1 MAKLRHIALSV
12 SDVNVAKEFFEKAF
26 DMTFVS
32 RRGDQ
37 VVYMSDGTMNVA
49 LINREGRPLGWEKE
63 ELFYGVDHFGMWVD
77 DVKEAQKKV
86 EAAGARYVM
95 GAEASAP
102 GAFYEIK
109 YRDPLGN
116 LFDITANGWDG
127 AVKDVEPAKKTE
139 DSSSGRAAHQPAP
152 ATAAE

>member
-12 SDVNVAKEFFEKAF
+12 SDVDIACKFFEQAF
-26 DMTFVS
+26 DMKFVS
-32 RRGDQ
+32 RRGNQ

-63 ELFYGVDHFGMWVD
+63 ELFYGIDHFGMWVD
-77 DVKEAQKKV
+77 DVAEARRKV
-86 EAAGARYVM
+86 EAAGAKFVM

-127 AVKDVEPAKKTE
+127 AVKDVVPADEAKRAPAK
-139 DSSSGRAAHQPAP
+139 A
-152 ATAAE
+152 AAE

>member
-12 SDVNVAKEFFEKAF
+12 SDVDIASKFFQEAF
-26 DMTFVS
+26 DMKFVS

-37 VVYMSDGTMNVA
+37 VVYVTDGTMNVA
-49 LINREGRPLGWEKE
+49 LINRQGRPLGWEKE

-77 DVKEAQKKV
+77 DVKEAQQKV
-86 EAAGARYVM
+86 EAAGAKYVM

-127 AVKDVEPAKKTE
+127 AVKDVV
-139 DSSSGRAAHQPAP
+139 PAP
-152 ATAAE
+152 AKIAAKAAAE

>member
-1 MAKLRHIALSV
+1 MAKLRHIAISV
-12 SDVNVAKEFFEKAF
+12 SDVNIAKDFMEKAF
-26 DMTFVS
+26 DMAFVS

-49 LINREGRPLGWEKE
+49 LINREGRPLGWEKD
-63 ELFYGVDHFGMWVD
+63 ELFYGIDHFGMWVD
-77 DVKEAQKKV
+77 DVKAAQAKV
-86 EAAGARYVM
+86 EAAGAKYVM

-127 AVKDVEPAKKTE
+127 AVKDVAPVKKVAK
-139 DSSSGRAAHQPAP
+139 A
-152 ATAAE
+152 AAE

>member
-1 MAKLRHIALSV
+1 MAKLRHIAISV
-12 SDVNVAKEFFEKAF
+12 SDVNIAKDFMEKAF

-37 VVYMSDGTMNVA
+37 VVYMSDGTMNVV
-49 LINREGRPLGWEKE
+49 LINREGRPLGWEKD

-77 DVKEAQKKV
+77 DVKEAQAKV
-86 EAAGARYVM
+86 EAAGAKYVM

-127 AVKDVEPAKKTE
+127 AVKDVVPARKPAK
-139 DSSSGRAAHQPAP
+139 A
-152 ATAAE
+152 AAE

>member
-12 SDVNVAKEFFEKAF
+12 SDVDIARKFFEEAF
-26 DMTFVS
+26 DMKFVS
-32 RRGDQ
+32 GRGKQ
-37 VVYMSDGTMNVA
+37 VVYMTDGTMNVA
-49 LINREGRPLGWEKE
+49 LINREGRPLGWEKD
-63 ELFYGVDHFGMWVD
+63 ELFYGIDHFGMWVD
-77 DVKEAQKKV
+77 DVAEASRKV
-86 EAAGARYVM
+86 EAAGAKYVM

-127 AVKDVEPAKKTE
+127 AVKNVVPAEEPA
-139 DSSSGRAAHQPAP
+139 RPAAKVA
-152 ATAAE
+152 AKAAAAE

>member
-49 LINREGRPLGWEKE
+49 LINRGGRPLGWEKE
-63 ELFYGVDHFGMWVD
+63 ELFYGIDHFGMWVD
-77 DVKEAQKKV
+77 DLGAAQDRAL
-86 EAAGARYVM
+86 AAGATAL
-95 GAEASAP
+95 GSHP
-102 GAFYEIK
+102 PSGGAFYEVKFQTADGIV
-109 YRDPLGN
+109 
-116 LFDITANGWDG
+116 FDLSETGWPG
-127 AVKDVEPAKKTE
+127 AAKGSAQE
-139 DSSSGRAAHQPAP
+139 
-152 ATAAE
+152 

>member
-12 SDVNVAKEFFEKAF
+12 SDVDIAAKFFQDAF
-26 DMTFVS
+26 DMKFVS
-32 RRGDQ
+32 RRGNQ
-37 VVYMSDGTMNVA
+37 VVYVTDGTINVA
-49 LINREGRPLGWEKE
+49 LIDRGGRPLGWEKE
-63 ELFYGVDHFGMWVD
+63 ELFYGIDHFGMWVD
-77 DVKEAQKKV
+77 DVAEAKRKV
-86 EAAGARYVM
+86 EAAGAKYVM

-127 AVKDVEPAKKTE
+127 AVKDVASAEKAAK
-139 DSSSGRAAHQPAP
+139 AA
-152 ATAAE
+152 ATAAAE

>member
-12 SDVNVAKEFFEKAF
+12 SDCDRAAKFFQEAF
-26 DMTFVS
+26 DMKLVS
-32 RRGDQ
+32 RRADR
-37 VVYMSDGTMNVA
+37 VVYLTDGTVNVA
-49 LINREGRPLGWEKE
+49 LINREGRPLGWEKD
-63 ELFYGVDHFGMWVD
+63 ELFYGIDHFGMWVD

-86 EAAGARYVM
+86 EAAGAKFVM

-109 YRDPLGN
+109 YRDTLGN

-127 AVKDVEPAKKTE
+127 AVKDVVPAK
-139 DSSSGRAAHQPAP
+139 AP
-152 ATAAE
+152 AKAAAE

>member
-12 SDVNVAKEFFEKAF
+12 SDVDIASKFFQEAF
-26 DMTFVS
+26 DMKFVS

-37 VVYMSDGTMNVA
+37 VVYVTDGTMNVA
-49 LINREGRPLGWEKE
+49 LINRQGRPLGWEKE

-77 DVKEAQKKV
+77 DVKEAQQKV
-86 EAAGARYVM
+86 EAAGAKYVM

-127 AVKDVEPAKKTE
+127 AVKDVV
-139 DSSSGRAAHQPAP
+139 PAP
-152 ATAAE
+152 AKTTAKAAAE